1 MKSYHFLTAIFIFV
15 VAVFLVCGSASAQSR
30 GPSDD
35 GIKQAFQQIKAS
47 ADTNKDGKLTVAECI
62 TIWKDKQAGE
72 TKCKFWDINSDG
84 TITEDEYVTQVRNI
98 GKKGSSKGK

>member
-1 MKSYHFLTAIFIFV
+1 MRSYHLFTVFFTFI
-15 VAVFLVCGSASAQSR
+15 VAMLLVCGSSSAQSR

-35 GIKQAFQQIKAS
+35 GIKQAFQQIKNT
-47 ADTNKDGKLTVAECI
+47 ADTNKDGKLTVAECMS
-62 TIWKDKQAGE
+62 IWKDKQTAE
-72 TKCKFWDINSDG
+72 TKCKFWDINGDG